1 MAEEEAAGRPCREPG
16 SGAARSDRGREA
28 EAKTGAAPRPK
39 PSDPPLPTPPAKGK
53 PPGRKRPVHLTAEG
67 WATARRLYEQEQLDA
82 GAIAEMMEVTAATV
96 ARRARADG
104 WVRHGAVRDLIEAG
118 DTRGVA
124 RMVARLTR
132 AFEIQIAAVETQ
144 LRGEAAGAALK
155 GGEAAG
161 HVERNAR
168 TLGSL
173 AKTLDI
179 LIELRAGIKDLEPS
193 GKDEDAL
200 RQELA
205 DRLDRLCRQGRAA
218 GVSGRA

>member
-1 MAEEEAAGRPCREPG
+1 M
-16 SGAARSDRGREA
+16 
-28 EAKTGAAPRPK
+28 
-39 PSDPPLPTPPAKGK
+39 
-53 PPGRKRPVHLTAEG
+53 HLTAEG
-67 WATARRLYEQEQLDA
+67 WAAARRLFEQDQLHVA
-82 GAIAEMMEVTAATV
+82 VIAEMMEVTQATV

-132 AFEIQIAAVETQ
+132 AFEIQIAAVESQ
-144 LRGEAAGAALK
+144 LRGEAAAGAALK

>member
-1 MAEEEAAGRPCREPG
+1 MAEEEAVGRPCREPG
-16 SGAARSDRGREA
+16 SGKAEIGTAREGA
-28 EAKTGAAPRPK
+28 AKTKVPPKSPPKAP
-39 PSDPPLPTPPAKGK
+39 SGSLAKGK

-67 WATARRLYEQEQLDA
+67 WATARRLFEQDQLDA
-82 GAIAEMMEVTAATV
+82 GAIAEMMEVTAVTV

-118 DTRGVA
+118 DTHGVA

-132 AFEIQIAAVETQ
+132 AFEIQIAAVEVQ
-144 LRGEAAGAALK
+144 LRGEAATSATLK

>member
-1 MAEEEAAGRPCREPG
+1 M
-16 SGAARSDRGREA
+16 
-28 EAKTGAAPRPK
+28 
-39 PSDPPLPTPPAKGK
+39 
-53 PPGRKRPVHLTAEG
+53 HLTAEG

-82 GAIAEMMEVTAATV
+82 GAIAEMMEVTAVTV

-118 DTRGVA
+118 DTHGVA

-144 LRGEAAGAALK
+144 LRGEAATSATLK
-155 GGEAAG
+155 AGEASG